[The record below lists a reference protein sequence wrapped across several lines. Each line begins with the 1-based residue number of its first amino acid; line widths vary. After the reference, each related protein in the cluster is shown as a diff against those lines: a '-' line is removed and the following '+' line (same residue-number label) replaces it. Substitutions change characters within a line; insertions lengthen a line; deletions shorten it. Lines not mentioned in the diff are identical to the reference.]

1 MLYAGCG
8 AADVELETWTDTR
21 IAECVY
27 DHATSVALG
36 RVLLCDVV

>member
-1 MLYAGCG
+1 MYAGCG
-8 AADVELETWTDTR
+8 AADVELVTWTDTR

-27 DHATSVALG
+27 DHATSVG